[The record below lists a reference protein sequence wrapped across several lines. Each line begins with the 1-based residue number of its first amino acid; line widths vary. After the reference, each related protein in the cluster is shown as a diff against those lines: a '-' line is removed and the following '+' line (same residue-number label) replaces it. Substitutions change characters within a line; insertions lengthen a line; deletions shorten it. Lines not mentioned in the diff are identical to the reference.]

1 MSIEVTLTL
10 PEPAYR
16 SAERL
21 AEGAQQPIQDVLAE
35 LLSEMLTAWEEK
47 PVTSLTD
54 EELLQLCDLQMNP
67 EQSRR
72 LSELLEKQRE
82 RQLTDDERPELWA
95 LMRIYERALV
105 RKSEALAE
113 AARRGLLQSKST

>member
-1 MSIEVTLTL
+1 MSTEITLTL
-10 PEPAYR
+10 PEPIYR

-21 AEGAQQPIQDVLAE
+21 AEGAQRSVQHVLIE
-35 LLSEMLTAWEEK
+35 LLSEALAAWEEE
-47 PVTSLTD
+47 PVTSLND
-54 EELLQLCDLQMNP
+54 EELLQLCNLQMKP
-67 EQSRR
+67 EQSQR

-95 LMRIYERALV
+95 LMRVYERALV

-113 AARRGLLQSKST
+113 AAKRGLLQPA

>member
-1 MSIEVTLTL
+1 MSTRITLTL
-10 PEPAYR
+10 PESVYR

-21 AEGAQQPIQDVLAE
+21 AEGAQQPIQDVLTE
-35 LLSEMLTAWEEK
+35 LLSEMLVAWDEK
-47 PVTSLTD
+47 PVTSLDD
-54 EELLQLCDLQMNP
+54 EELLQLCDLQMDP
-67 EQSRR
+67 QQSRR

-113 AARRGLLQSKST
+113 ATRRGLLHSRST

>member
-1 MSIEVTLTL
+1 MSTEITLTL

-21 AEGAQQPIQDVLAE
+21 AEGVQRPVQHVLTD
-35 LLSEMLTAWEEK
+35 LLSEALAAWEET
-47 PVTSLTD
+47 PVTSLD
-54 EELLQLCDLQMNP
+54 DKELLQLCGLQMKP
-67 EQSRR
+67 EQSQR

-82 RQLTDDERPELWA
+82 RQLADDERPELWA
-95 LMRIYERALV
+95 LMRVYEHALV

-113 AARRGLLQSKST
+113 AVKRGLLQPT

>member
-1 MSIEVTLTL
+1 MSTEITLTL

-21 AEGAQQPIQDVLAE
+21 AEGVQRPVQHVLTD
-35 LLSEMLTAWEEK
+35 LLSEALAAWEET
-47 PVTSLTD
+47 PVTSLD
-54 EELLQLCDLQMNP
+54 DKELLQLCDLQMKP
-67 EQSRR
+67 EQSQR

-82 RQLTDDERPELWA
+82 LQLADDERPELWA
-95 LMRIYERALV
+95 LMRVYEHALV

-113 AARRGLLQSKST
+113 AVKRGLLQPT